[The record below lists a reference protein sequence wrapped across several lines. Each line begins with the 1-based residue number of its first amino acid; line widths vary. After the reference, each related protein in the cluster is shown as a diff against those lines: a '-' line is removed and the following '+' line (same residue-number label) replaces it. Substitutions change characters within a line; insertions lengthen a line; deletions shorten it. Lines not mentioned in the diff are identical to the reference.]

1 MFMES
6 VPERGRGEDWFG
18 NYFPNPK
25 LWHGKEYTGPIF
37 AFLDGRS
44 IQRRAGGEREGT
56 SLCGITSLGIQT
68 LNNMM
73 AYSAKHVNFKQMRGD
88 VLDVE
93 RELASFQASLAVDTP
108 GAPHPEAQATRPCP
122 HIQSSDVPSL
132 IATQLPNPWSLL
144 HPLPNFSPNLYKTPT
159 GDLLASFTPI
169 MSKMWEVDPETR
181 SKVRGERRDGI

>member
-6 VPERGRGEDWFG
+6 VPERGRGGDWFG
-18 NYFPNPK
+18 NYFLNPK

-44 IQRRAGGEREGT
+44 IQRRAGDVREGT
-56 SLCGITSLGIQT
+56 SMCGITSLGIQT

-73 AYSAKHVNFKQMRGD
+73 AYSAKHVNFKQIRGD
-88 VLDVE
+88 VLGVE
-93 RELASFQASLAVDTP
+93 RELAGFQASLAVDTP

-132 IATQLPNPWSLL
+132 IATQLPQTLGL
-144 HPLPNFSPNLYKTPT
+144 YFTHSPTSPQIY
-159 GDLLASFTPI
+159 
-169 MSKMWEVDPETR
+169 TR
-181 SKVRGERRDGI
+181 F